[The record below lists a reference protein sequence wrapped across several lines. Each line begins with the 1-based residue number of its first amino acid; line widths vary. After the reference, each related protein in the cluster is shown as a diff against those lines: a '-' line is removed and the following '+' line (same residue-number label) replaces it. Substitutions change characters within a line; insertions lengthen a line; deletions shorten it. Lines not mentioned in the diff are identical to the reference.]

1 MYKLLQRGANM
12 YGIILAGG
20 SGSRLWPLSRELYPK
35 QLLNIMSDKSLLQST
50 FERLTH
56 CMDKSNILSITNTK
70 HASNVKMQIQE
81 LTENPIV
88 LSEPVAKNTAPA
100 IALATKYILQ
110 KTNEDPIILVV
121 PSDHLIKDNEKFLAT
136 VKKGEKL
143 AQEGYIVTFG
153 IQPDYPETG
162 YGYIN
167 TLKPLEVGYKVK
179 EFVEKPDIETAKSYL
194 KAGTYYWN
202 SGIFMFKASVMMKEF
217 AKLAPEI
224 AKITNSV
231 DFINSKDIPF
241 VEFDKMPSISID
253 YAIMEKSDKIALL
266 KLESDWNDLGSW
278 KSIYDVSNKDENNN
292 VFVGHVIDEGSK
304 NSFVYASSKLV
315 TTIGLEDTII
325 IETEDAILAC
335 KKDKTQDVKR
345 IYETL
350 KKQNDDTHLIH
361 RTVYRPWGF
370 YTVIAQGSGFQSKI
384 LHVNPGQKLSIQS
397 HNHRS
402 EHWVVLNGTAK
413 VVLEGKELILSPG
426 HSVDIPVKAIHSLQ
440 NPYEEDVEVIE
451 VQKGDILL
459 EDDIIRYE
467 DMYGRV

>member
-100 IALATKYILQ
+100 IALAAKYILQ

-179 EFVEKPDIETAKSYL
+179 EFVEKPDFETAKSYL

>member
-1 MYKLLQRGANM
+1 M

-35 QLLNIMSDKSLLQST
+35 QLLNIISDKSLLQST

-100 IALATKYILQ
+100 IALAAKYILQ

-179 EFVEKPDIETAKSYL
+179 EFVEKPDFETAKSYL

-217 AKLAPEI
+217 EKLAPEI

-350 KKQNDDTHLIH
+350 KKQNDDTHLVH
-361 RTVYRPWGF
+361 KTVYRPWGF
-370 YTVIAQGSGFQSKI
+370 YTVIAQGNGFQSKI